1 MQDWPML
8 IVTAVIFIAMFYF
21 VIFRPQKK
29 QKKQEEQLRNSIQV
43 GDDITTIGGING
55 KIVSIKDDPYVIETM
70 DHSKIKI
77 MKWAL
82 QANNTVHDDKAQ
94 NLIFE

>member
-1 MQDWPML
+1 MEQNWPML

-55 KIVSIKDDPYVIETM
+55 KIVSIKDDSYVIETM

-82 QANNTVHDDKAQ
+82 QANNTVHDDKA
-94 NLIFE
+94 

>member
-55 KIVSIKDDPYVIETM
+55 KIVSIKDDSYVIETM

-82 QANNTVHDDKAQ
+82 QANNTVHDDKA
-94 NLIFE
+94 